1 MTTTAKTAINA
12 TRRSFLK
19 GTGGVATGLLI
30 GFHVS
35 GKGLAAATPEK
46 SFTPNAFVRIGTDN
60 QITMIAKHI
69 EFGQGS
75 HTGLAT
81 ILAEELDADW
91 DQIKIDAAPA
101 DATRYNNLYWGAFQG
116 TGGSTAIANSWMQLR
131 EAGAKARAMLVQA
144 AASEWNV
151 PAAEISI
158 SKGVISHQPT
168 GKVATFG
175 DLAKQASAQPVP
187 EKVVLKS
194 VDKFNLIGG
203 KVTRKDIAGKTD
215 GTAIYTL
222 DIKRPGMV
230 FAVVKR
236 PPRFGGIVKSYDT
249 TEAEKVK
256 GYVGAASTPRGVAVI
271 AKNTWAAIKARE
283 ALSVEWDDSNA
294 EMRGTDQIMAEYKE
308 LAKTSGIPARNDGDA
323 VTAIAG
329 ATEVVEASYDFP
341 YLAHA
346 PMEPLDCVIELSE
359 NGAEIWTGSQFPTGD
374 QMAAAAI
381 LNLKPEQVQVHTLLA
396 GGSFGRRATPDSDMV
411 SEAAMIAKAM
421 KGKVPVKLVWTR
433 EDDIQG
439 GRYRPAYHHTLKAG
453 LDDKGNIVGWQHRIV
468 GQSIITGTAFEG
480 FLVKDGIDATS
491 VEGAS
496 NLPYKIPNMSVDLKT
511 TDVKVP
517 VLWWRSVGSTHTA
530 YSTETFIDQ
539 LANKASRD
547 PVEFRRSML
556 KDHPRHLAALNLVAE
571 KSNWGAPLEKG
582 RYRGVAVHE
591 SFNSVVAEVAEISLD
606 NDGAM
611 KVEKVWCAVDCGI
624 VINPSIVESQMEG
637 GIGYGLS
644 AILRNA
650 VTMDEGV
657 VDQSNFH
664 DYEPLRIDEMPE
676 ISVHIVPSD
685 APPTGVGEPGV
696 PPIGPAVA
704 NAVFAATGKT
714 VTKLPFSEG
723 MPELV

>member
-1 MTTTAKTAINA
+1 MNSKTVLNS

-19 GTGGVATGLLI
+19 GTAGVTTGLI
-30 GFHVS
+30 VGFHMS
-35 GKGLAAATPEK
+35 GKGLAAANSSK
-46 SFTPNAFVRIGTDN
+46 GFMPNAFVRIGTDN
-60 QITMIAKHI
+60 LVTVIAKHI

-81 ILAEELDADW
+81 ILAEELDANW
-91 DQIKIDAAPA
+91 DNIRIEAAPA
-101 DATRYNNLYWGAFQG
+101 DASRYNNLHWGKFQG

-131 EAGAKARAMLVQA
+131 EAGAKARAMLTQA
-144 AASEWNV
+144 AATQWNV
-151 PAAEISI
+151 PVAEVTID
-158 SKGVISHQPT
+158 T
-168 GKVATFG
+168 GTIHHKVSGKTATFG
-175 DLAKQASAQPVP
+175 ELAEQAAIQPVP
-187 EKVVLKS
+187 ETVTLKS
-194 VDKFNLIGG
+194 LDQFKLIGG
-203 KVTRKDIAGKTD
+203 KVVRKDIAGKTN
-215 GTAIYTL
+215 GTATYTL
-222 DIKRPGMV
+222 DMKRPGMV
-230 FAVVKR
+230 IAVVKR

-249 TEAEKVK
+249 SEAEKVK
-256 GYVGAASTPRGVAVI
+256 GFVGALATPRGVAVM

-283 ALSVEWDDSNA
+283 TLSVEWDDTNA

-308 LAKTSGIPARNDGDA
+308 LAKTAGLPARNDGDA

-329 ATEVVEASYDFP
+329 ATEVIEASYDFP
-341 YLAHA
+341 FLAHA
-346 PMEPLDCVIELSE
+346 PMEPLDCLIEQTES
-359 NGAEIWTGSQFPTGD
+359 GAEVWTGSQIQTGD
-374 QMAAAAI
+374 QHTVATI
-381 LNLKPEQVQVHTLLA
+381 LELKPEQVQIHTLLA

-411 SEAAMIAKAM
+411 SEAAMIVKALD
-421 KGKVPVKLVWTR
+421 GKVPVKLVWTR

-468 GQSIITGTAFEG
+468 GQSIVTSTAFEG

-491 VEGAS
+491 VEGAA
-496 NLPYKIPNMSVDLKT
+496 NLPYKVPNISVDLTT

-539 LANKASRD
+539 LASKAGRD

-556 KDHPRHLAALNLVAE
+556 KDHPRHLAALNLAAE
-571 KSNWGAPLEKG
+571 KSNWGGPIAEG

-591 SFNSVVAEVAEISLD
+591 SFNSVVAQVAEISLD
-606 NDGAM
+606 NDGAL

-624 VINPSIVESQMEG
+624 VVNPSIVEAQMEG
-637 GIGYGLS
+637 GIGFGLG
-644 AILRNA
+644 AILRNE
-650 VTMDEGV
+650 VTLDEGV
-657 VDQSNFH
+657 VEQSNFH

-676 ISVHIVPSD
+676 ISVHIVPSE
-685 APPTGVGEPGV
+685 AAPTGVGEPGT

-714 VTKLPFSEG
+714 ITKLPFSKG
-723 MPELV
+723 MPERV